1 MVRQHIF
8 RQSKAT
14 GAVFARS
21 GGQLET
27 AEIGMVHRLTRREF
41 GIAAAAATLAGCG
54 LGRNAR
60 AADTKTLRFI
70 AQSDLRVLD
79 PIWTT
84 AYITRNH
91 GYMVFDTLFAI
102 DAEFAPHPQMVGDH
116 SISPDKLT
124 YQFKLRDGLG
134 FHDGSPVR
142 GLDCVASVKRWMA
155 RDGHGQSIAAVLDE
169 LKPDGDKGF
178 TIKLKEPFSLLLDGI
193 GKVSSLALFVMPERL
208 ANTDPFQQV
217 TEMVGSGPFK
227 FVKDEFEP
235 GHRVVYVKN
244 TDYVP
249 RKEPPSWA
257 SGGKVVKVDR
267 VEWLYIPDAMT
278 KVAALNAGEA
288 DWWENPPLDVVPALA
303 ANSDITIARVD
314 PLPAPIMV
322 KFNHLLPPFDNV
334 KMRQA
339 ILAVADQA
347 DFLSALAGDPK
358 NWELCPSFFTCG
370 TPMANDAGAAALS
383 GKRDFD
389 KAKKLIAEAG
399 YKGEKIVVLDA
410 VDQPVAHT
418 QALVVT
424 DLMKKLGLTVELQA
438 MDWGTLVTRRASME
452 PIDKGG
458 WNIFATG
465 WVGADLLDPAVNPT
479 LRTNGKKGHFGWPSD
494 DKIEALR
501 NEWLKAATLDER
513 KKLAAAIQE
522 RAFEVAPYLPTGQW
536 KPVTAYHKNLKGV
549 IQAPAYL
556 MWNVEKM

>member
-1 MVRQHIF
+1 M
-8 RQSKAT
+8 A
-14 GAVFARS
+14 
-21 GGQLET
+21 
-27 AEIGMVHRLTRREF
+27 HRLTRRKF
-41 GIAAAAATLAGCG
+41 GIGAGAATIAAYGFK
-54 LGRNAR
+54 AR
-60 AADTKTLRFI
+60 AEGTGTKTLRFI

-102 DAEFAPHPQMVGDH
+102 DAEVAPHPPMGGDYG
-116 SISPDKLT
+116 ILPDKLP
-124 YQFKLRDGLG
+124 YQFKLRDAIG

-142 GLDCVASVKRWMA
+142 GVDCVASVKRWMA

-169 LKPDGDKGF
+169 IKPDGDKGF

-208 ANTDPFQQV
+208 ANTDPFQQG

-249 RKEPPSWA
+249 RNEPPSWA

-267 VEWLYIPDAMT
+267 VEWLNIPDAMT

-288 DWWENPPLDVVPALA
+288 DCGENPPLDVVPVLA
-303 ANSDITIARVD
+303 ANPDITITRVD
-314 PLPAPIMV
+314 PLPSPIMV
-322 KFNHLLPPFDNV
+322 KFNHLLPPFDNL

-339 ILAVADQA
+339 ILAVTDQA
-347 DFLSALAGDPK
+347 DFLSTLAGDAK

-370 TPMANDAGAAALS
+370 APMANDAGSTALT

-399 YKGEKIVVLDA
+399 YKGERIVVLDA
-410 VDQPVAHT
+410 VDQIVSHS

-424 DLMKKLGLTVELQA
+424 DLMKKLDLNVELQA
-438 MDWGTLVTRRASME
+438 MDWGTLVTRRASKE
-452 PIDKGG
+452 PLDKGG

-465 WVGADLLDPAVNPT
+465 WVGADLLDPAINPT
-479 LRTNGKKGHFGWPSD
+479 LRTNGTKGHFGWPRD

-501 NEWLKAATLDER
+501 TEWLKAKTADER

-522 RAFEVAPYLPTGQW
+522 RAFEIVPYIPTGQW
-536 KPVTAYHKNLKGV
+536 RPMTAYHKYVKGI
-549 IQAPAYL
+549 IQAPPFL
-556 MWNVEKM
+556 MWNLEKV

>member
-1 MVRQHIF
+1 MPWE
-8 RQSKAT
+8 
-14 GAVFARS
+14 AVMAD
-21 GGQLET
+21 
-27 AEIGMVHRLTRREF
+27 RLTRRSF
-41 GIAAAAATLAGCG
+41 GKVAAGAALAAAVPQGA
-54 LGRNAR
+54 AR
-60 AADTKTLRFI
+60 AAVADNKVLRFI

-91 GYMVFDTLFAI
+91 GYCVFDTLFAI
-102 DAEFAPHPQMVGDH
+102 DAEFVPHPQMVGEHAVSADQ
-116 SISPDKLT
+116 LT
-124 YQFKLRDGLG
+124 YNFKLRDGLA

-142 GLDCVASVKRWMA
+142 GADCVASVKRWMV
-155 RDGHGQSIAAVLDE
+155 RDGHGQSIAPVLDE
-169 LKPDGDKGF
+169 IKPDGDKGF
-178 TIKLKEPFSLLLDGI
+178 TIKLKEPFALLLDGL
-193 GKVSSLALFVMPERL
+193 GKVSSLALFIMPERL

-249 RKEPPSWA
+249 RTEPPSWA

-278 KVAALNAGEA
+278 KVAALNNGEA
-288 DWWENPPLDVVPALA
+288 DWWENPPLDIVPVLA
-303 ANSDITIARVD
+303 ANPDITIAPAD
-314 PLPAPIMV
+314 PLPSPIMV
-322 KFNHLLPPFDNV
+322 KFNHLLAPFDNV

-339 ILAVADQA
+339 ILAVTDQS
-347 DFLSALAGDPK
+347 DFLAALAGDK
-358 NWELCPSFFTCG
+358 VNWDLCPSFFTCG
-370 TPMANDAGAAALS
+370 GPMANDAGSQALT
-383 GKRDFD
+383 GKRDFA

-410 VDQPVAHT
+410 VDQPVAHS

-424 DLMKKLGLTVELQA
+424 DLMKKLDLNVELQA

-452 PIDKGG
+452 PVDKGG

-465 WVGADLLDPAVNPT
+465 WVGADLLDPAINPT

-501 NEWLKAATLDER
+501 TQWLKATTADER

-522 RAFEVAPYLPTGQW
+522 RAFEIVPYIPTGQW
-536 KPVTAYHKNLKGV
+536 KPVTAFHKYVKGV
-549 IQAPAYL
+549 IEAPAYL
-556 MWNVEKM
+556 MWNVEKV